1 MFIIG
6 QFKTFNILL
15 AISKLIDS
23 GFAQGLIDDFFGVV
37 LDKSD
42 IACIEEYKCFDPVC
56 IPPDYDVKKPPPGLS
71 KIVGNVNFESSQV
84 LNIDIH
90 QMTFTVNA
98 KVVVI
103 WHDPRLKF
111 CNQTKTKPLDTKLF
125 KSIWTPE
132 IEAKKFATEFKIQGK
147 SK

>member
-1 MFIIG
+1 MFIAG
-6 QFKTFNILL
+6 QFHIINVLL
-15 AISKLIDS
+15 VISKLINY
-23 GFAQGLIDDFFGVV
+23 GFAQDIIDDFFGGV
-37 LDKSD
+37 LNKND
-42 IACIEEYKCFDPVC
+42 IGCIEDYKCFDPVC
-56 IPPDYDVKKPPPGLS
+56 IPSDYDIIKPPPGLS
-71 KIVGNVNFESSQV
+71 KIVGNVNFETSQV

-111 CNQTKTKPLDTKLF
+111 CIQTTTKPLDTKLF
-125 KSIWTPE
+125 NSIWTPK
-132 IEAKKFATEFKIQGK
+132 IEAKKFATEFKIHGK

>member
-1 MFIIG
+1 MFITG
-6 QFKTFNILL
+6 QFQTINTLL
-15 AISKLIDS
+15 AISKLIDCA
-23 GFAQGLIDDFFGVV
+23 FAQDLIDDFFGGV

-56 IPPDYDVKKPPPGLS
+56 IPPDYDVTKPPPGLS
-71 KIVGNVNFESSQV
+71 KIVGNVNFETSQV

-111 CNQTKTKPLDTKLF
+111 CNQTTTKPLDTKLF
-125 KSIWTPE
+125 ESIWIPE